1 LTVLS
6 SKKVGEWLV
15 VVVDDA
21 VLGREVSEW
30 EEEPLEKDEE
40 DDDNDEGE
48 GASEP

>member
-1 LTVLS
+1 MLS
-6 SKKVGEWLV
+6 SKKVGEWL
-15 VVVDDA
+15 VVDDA

-40 DDDNDEGE
+40 EDDDNDEGE